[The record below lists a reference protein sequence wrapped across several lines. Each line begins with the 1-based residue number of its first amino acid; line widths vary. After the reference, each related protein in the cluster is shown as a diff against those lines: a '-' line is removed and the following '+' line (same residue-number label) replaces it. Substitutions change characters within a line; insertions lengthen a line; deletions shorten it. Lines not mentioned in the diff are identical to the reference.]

1 MVVVGI
7 VGMVYCYCH
16 LVANNLIRLR
26 VCVCVCVC
34 LCVCVS
40 SCIFLDIQALAK
52 VSTDKTKS
60 D

>member
-16 LVANNLIRLR
+16 LVANNLIR
-26 VCVCVCVC
+26 